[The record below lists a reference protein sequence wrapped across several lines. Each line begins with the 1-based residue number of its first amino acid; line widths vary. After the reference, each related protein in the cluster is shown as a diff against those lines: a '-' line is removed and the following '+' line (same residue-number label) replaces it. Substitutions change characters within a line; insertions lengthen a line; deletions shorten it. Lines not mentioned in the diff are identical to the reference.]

1 LGDRVAEL
9 RQIGESSREV
19 AGARDHLREGL
30 ELSLHPIHEFGN
42 LDIIRKRSWTNTV
55 LVQRLLVF
63 LIEEFQLFQN
73 FRSVPLRGCI
83 LLRQRFFKIMD
94 FTIFRAQGL
103 SETSLVSA
111 KIFSNLRSPLVFLLK
126 ILDYTETI
134 FVGFLNLF

>member
-1 LGDRVAEL
+1 
-9 RQIGESSREV
+9 
-19 AGARDHLREGL
+19 
-30 ELSLHPIHEFGN
+30 
-42 LDIIRKRSWTNTV
+42 
-55 LVQRLLVF
+55 
-63 LIEEFQLFQN
+63 
-73 FRSVPLRGCI
+73 
-83 LLRQRFFKIMD
+83 MD